1 MTWVK
6 SWLKICYNKS
16 MYNTIIEKVVT
27 ALSTITGI
35 KAVYDYEAPNYEK
48 YPCAVIIPLGRNSI
62 FKTIGRDNERRYRFQ
77 VRLVHKI
84 ESSQTDQKQLR
95 TLADAVDNLFE
106 SQSRLDLGGS
116 VNYTIPA
123 EGAFKFI
130 TGEVGLYVYEFVLEA
145 SYLFAR
151 Q

>member
-1 MTWVK
+1 
-6 SWLKICYNKS
+6 
-16 MYNTIIEKVVT
+16 MYNTIIQKVVS
-27 ALSTITGI
+27 AISSITGI

-48 YPCAVIIPLGRNSI
+48 YPCAVIVPLGRASA

-77 VRLVHKI
+77 VRLIHKI
-84 ESSQTDQKQLR
+84 ESSQTDQKTLR

-106 SQSRLDLGGS
+106 SQAQLDLGAS
-116 VNYTIPA
+116 VNYTIPS
-123 EGAFKFI
+123 EGVFKFI
-130 TGEVGLYVYEFVLEA
+130 TGEVGLYLYEFVLEA